1 MHGSYWWSIRRY
13 TVIYNVTINNIF
25 FYNTKQKYFM
35 LPSFC
40 SVVDEIWS
48 KNVVRTSATHSAL
61 PRVPLFRSHHILTSS
76 ARDLSLNRR
85 REAWNLFV
93 KRLFISVNSY
103 LSNVNSFFHVSYLLC
118 LCTLKM
124 LRLYYSIEHHV
135 L

>member
-1 MHGSYWWSIRRY
+1 MHAFWLHGFYWWSIRRY

-25 FYNTKQKYFM
+25 FFTIQNKNI
-35 LPSFC
+35 SCCCC
-40 SVVDEIWS
+40 SVVDERWS
-48 KNVVRTSATHSAL
+48 KNVVRTSATHSGL

-85 REAWNLFV
+85 RVAWNLFV

-118 LCTLKM
+118 LLHLTTA
-124 LRLYYSIEHHV
+124 
-135 L
+135 